1 MERTQTYILVGVR
14 AMRFVSSLT
23 IGLAI
28 CSFLCSSC
36 VGHKPAPIESLSE
49 FIYNEPDGI
58 LSLDPAQA
66 SYRSALW
73 TSSHLFN
80 GLVELDSA
88 LRIAPC
94 IARSWSV
101 DKGGTTWTFHLRT
114 DVQFH
119 PDACFGSVRTR
130 RVVARDVKYSLE
142 RILDARTKSTGLW
155 AFRTTISGADEFH
168 QATRE
173 GRSGSVEGITVV
185 NDSVITIRL
194 TKPFAPFLAVL
205 TMPYGS
211 IIPREAIE
219 AYGADYGRHPVGT
232 GPFMFGL
239 WNQDRE
245 LTLSRNPHYFK
256 VDSLGRRLPYLE
268 RIRITFVRDPKSEF
282 LEFTKGAFDVISSV
296 DESFSP
302 SVFEP
307 DGRLRRPYDRFRVLR
322 TAANTIEYY
331 GILLDTTLPAGRTSP
346 LARSKALRQ
355 ALNYAIDR
363 HRIVTYL
370 LGGRGIPAYH
380 GVLPPTMPG
389 YNDSIQGY
397 RYDPERARRLL
408 AQAGYPNGKGL
419 PKLLLQLG
427 NSQRTASIAEAVQAQ
442 WKDVGIDVELRQVD
456 FPQHLS
462 MVRSGD
468 LALWRTSWIGDYPDP
483 ENFMALFISS
493 TIAPKGPNTTRIDRS
508 DLDSLYDAALSP
520 RLDDASRNALY
531 SRMERIVVEE
541 APWVFLYY
549 HVVLR
554 VFQPHVKGL
563 TLDGSDRLI
572 LERVSKVPRRENVS
586 P

>member
-1 MERTQTYILVGVR
+1 MGTTQTYDVVGTG
-14 AMRFVSSLT
+14 AMRFISSLT
-23 IGLAI
+23 VGLAI

-36 VGHKPAPIESLSE
+36 VGHKPAPVESLSE
-49 FIYNEPDGI
+49 FMYNEPDGI

-73 TSSHLFN
+73 TTSHVFN

-94 IARSWSV
+94 IARGWSV
-101 DKGGTTWTFHLRT
+101 DESGTRWTFRLRT
-114 DVQFH
+114 DVWFH
-119 PDACFGSVRTR
+119 PDACFGSRRTR
-130 RVVARDVKYSLE
+130 LVTAHDVKYSLE

-155 AFRTTISGADEFH
+155 AFRTTIAGADAFH
-168 QATRE
+168 QATRA
-173 GRSGSVEGITVV
+173 GKSGSVKGITVV
-185 NDSVITIRL
+185 NDSVITIQL

-219 AYGADYGRHPVGT
+219 AYGAEYGRHPVGT
-232 GPFMFGL
+232 GPFMFGS

-245 LTLSRNPHYFK
+245 LTLSRNPQYFK
-256 VDSLGRRLPYLE
+256 FDSSGRRLPYLE
-268 RIRITFVRDPKSEF
+268 KVRISFLRDPKSEF
-282 LEFTKGAFDVISSV
+282 LEFTKGAFDIISSV
-296 DESFSP
+296 DESFTP
-302 SVFEP
+302 SVFDP
-307 DGRLRRPYDRFRVLR
+307 NGRLRSPYDRFRVLR

-331 GILLDTTLPAGRTSP
+331 GILMDTTLPAGRTSP
-346 LARSKALRQ
+346 LATSKALRQ
-355 ALNYAIDR
+355 ALNHAIDR

-370 LGGRGIPAYH
+370 LNGRGIPAYH

-389 YNDSIQGY
+389 FNDSIHGY

-408 AQAGYPNGKGL
+408 AEAGYPNGRGL

-442 WKDVGIDVELRQVD
+442 LKEIGLDVELRQVD

-462 MVRSGD
+462 MVRAGE

-493 TIAPKGPNTTRIDRS
+493 TIAPKGPNTTRINRR

-520 RLDDASRNALY
+520 TLDDAARRNLY
-531 SRMERIVVEE
+531 SAMERIVIDE

-554 VFQPHVKGL
+554 VVQPHVKGL

-572 LERVSKVPRRENVS
+572 LERVSKSNRENVS
-586 P
+586 H